1 MRCLSARIPIHDPAR
16 LDREACARLTDAP
29 STYICRYIDIYI
41 YVVVAI
47 IVAVTLT
54 ISATNSVL
62 HGISWYLV
70 GTGDHDHVLEIN
82 YAFSNRKL

>member
-16 LDREACARLTDAP
+16 LDREACARRCPLYL
-29 STYICRYIDIYI
+29 YIYIDIYI
-41 YVVVAI
+41 YAFVAI
-47 IVAVTLT
+47 IVAATLT